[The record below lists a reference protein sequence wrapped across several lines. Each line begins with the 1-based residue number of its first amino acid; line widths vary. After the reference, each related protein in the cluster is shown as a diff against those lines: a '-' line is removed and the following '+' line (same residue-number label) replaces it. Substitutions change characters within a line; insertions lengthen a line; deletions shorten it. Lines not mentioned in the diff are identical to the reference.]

1 MFAVLHLQWGIL
13 YGVILQVVS
22 FSESRIIR
30 LMSREKW
37 VDNLSVSTHF

>member
-13 YGVILQVVS
+13 FGVTLQAVS

-30 LMSREKW
+30 LMSKEKW